1 MRYRACQ
8 TCTRSIGPVNI
19 GGNLTLTAVKGFLGV
34 AGGSQ
39 ALVADAI
46 HSLADLLSS
55 GLLLVGL
62 RIARRPANQRHPYGY
77 GKVEFLVAVGIYTL
91 LLAAGGFIMYDSIH
105 MIVDKE
111 VVSPSIPTIF
121 GALLSA
127 VVNEMMYRQ
136 SLCAGHQLRSPSIIA
151 NAMEKR
157 ADVYSSLAVLAGILG
172 AKLGVHLLDPLAAAL
187 VAALI
192 LHSSFKGIWEAL
204 QGLLDSSLESDVMC
218 RVEAAALGV
227 PGVRR
232 LGAMRSREMGQ
243 RVWLDLEV
251 HTDGGKTL
259 AEAERLRQQVT
270 AVVRACIERPGEVVV
285 HLRADN
291 GQHAEA
297 LPADDAAGLG
307 VPLGVEHE

>member
-8 TCTRSIGPVNI
+8 TCTRSIGAVNV
-19 GGNLTLTAVKGFLGV
+19 GGNLVLTAIKGFLGV

-62 RIARRPANQRHPYGY
+62 RVARRPADERHNYGY

-91 LLAAGGFIMYDSIH
+91 LLGAGGFIMYDSVH

-111 VVSPSIPTIF
+111 EVRPSVATIF

-127 VVNEMMYRQ
+127 VINEMMYRQ
-136 SLCAGHQLRSPSIIA
+136 SRCAGRQLRSPSIVA
-151 NAMEKR
+151 NATEKR

-172 AKLGVHLLDPLAAAL
+172 AKLGIHILDPLAAVL

-192 LHSSFKGIWEAL
+192 LHSSFKGIWEAG
-204 QGLLDSSLESDVMC
+204 QGLLDSSLEVDVMC
-218 RVEAAALGV
+218 GIEAAALGV
-227 PGVRR
+227 PGVRG
-232 LGAMRSREMGQ
+232 LGRVRSREIGQ
-243 RVWLDLEV
+243 RVWVDVEV
-251 HTDGGKTL
+251 HTDGDQTL
-259 AEAERLRQQVT
+259 AAGERLRRQVVA
-270 AVVRACIERPGEVVV
+270 AVRRTVERPGDILV
-285 HLRADN
+285 HLRPASRPDDEPRRGAPATAP
-291 GQHAEA
+291 GQLE
-297 LPADDAAGLG
+297 PDDA
-307 VPLGVEHE
+307 